1 MPSTLAMLVLVPAL
15 SWVIC
20 SDLLYRR
27 IHNTLI
33 LTLIALWLALP
44 LMALLGQGPWAAL
57 QQGQIVHE
65 VSGSL
70 TGALLVL
77 LVGYGLFSL
86 GRVGAGDVKLM
97 AVMCLWIDCDDL
109 MAFLIVTALAG
120 GMLALALPA
129 LTLVENACAQ
139 GWLKLG
145 LRYPRLN
152 IPVPTVLTAE
162 RPQGIPY
169 GLAIASGAFYTLLF
183 PIHS

>member
-1 MPSTLAMLVLVPAL
+1 MPSTLAILVLIPAL
-15 SWVIC
+15 CWVIC
-20 SDLLYRR
+20 TDLLYRR

-33 LTLIALWLALP
+33 LTLLALWVALP
-44 LMALLGQGPWAAL
+44 LMAALGQGPWAVFSRSEIL
-57 QQGQIVHE
+57 HE
-65 VSGSL
+65 ITGSL
-70 TGALLVL
+70 TGAGVVL

-109 MAFLIVTALAG
+109 MAFLIITALAG
-120 GMLALALPA
+120 GMLALALP
-129 LTLVENACAQ
+129 LLSLVENACAQ

-145 LRYPRLN
+145 QRYPQLN
-152 IPVPTVLTAE
+152 IPVPTVLTTD

>member
-1 MPSTLAMLVLVPAL
+1 MPSTLAILVLIPAL
-15 SWVIC
+15 CWVIC
-20 SDLLYRR
+20 TDLLYRR
-27 IHNTLI
+27 IHNTLV
-33 LTLIALWLALP
+33 LVLIALWVALP
-44 LMALLGQGPWAAL
+44 VMALLGQGPWATFERSAVL
-57 QQGQIVHE
+57 HE
-65 VSGSL
+65 ITGSL
-70 TGALLVL
+70 TGAAIVL

-120 GMLALALPA
+120 GMLALALPL
-129 LTLVENACAQ
+129 LTLVENTCAQ
-139 GWLKLG
+139 GWLKVG
-145 LRYPRLN
+145 RRYPQLN
-152 IPVPTVLTAE
+152 IAVPTVLTAD